1 MSTSPSEFL
10 KWLIVFGVP
19 YGGGGSVTYPITMD
33 KGGTGA
39 NLTPVN
45 NSLFYS
51 NATNGALLATPASS
65 VLGSDALG
73 ALTWSQTLPSG
84 TQAVS
89 PSTAN
94 MVATKAYVDAV
105 AAGLNPA
112 QAVDAASVSEL
123 TGYTYDNGTSGV
135 GATLTAGSNGVF
147 MLDGIAVP
155 QGEPILYKN
164 DVAGGGAYNGVYIV
178 TDAGSVS
185 TPAILTRA
193 VYYDDPDNINNT
205 GVIPVIAGDV
215 NQQSAWLLVSTVV
228 AVGTS
233 PLTYIQFGQT
243 AGIIPLDK
251 GGTNNNIT
259 PSAGG
264 IVYSEALWLDVIAGV
279 AAAGR
284 PLLSGNLAAP
294 TWSPFALDLG
304 GALSTD
310 GSVDFSGAFTYTA
323 TLTGNTA
330 VTFPTSGVLTTKG
343 LTFGRIATQT
353 FSSSGTYTP
362 TPGMLYCLVR
372 AVGAGGGGGGAD
384 ANPGATSSA
393 GNGGG
398 AGSFSEGAF
407 SAATIGASQTVTIG
421 AGGTGGSGAQGG
433 TGGVTSFGAL
443 MSCNGGIGGGQ
454 GPARSAVAATLVI
467 GAGGSAGSGGYNN
480 FRGQPGGV
488 AIASSGGGNSGFG
501 GMSFYGGGG
510 SPVINASGA
519 GSSSAANGAGG
530 GGAASLVNTAF
541 AGGNGGNGYV
551 EIIEFLAVA

>member
-10 KWLIVFGVP
+10 KWLLVFGVP

-123 TGYTYDNGTSGV
+123 TGYTYDNGVSGV
-135 GATLTAGSNGVF
+135 GATLTAPSNGVF
-147 MLDGIAVP
+147 QLDGITVP
-155 QGEPILYKN
+155 INEPILYKN
-164 DVAGGGAYNGVYIV
+164 DITGGGAWNGVYIV
-178 TDAGSVS
+178 TDPGSVS

-205 GVIPVIAGDV
+205 GIIPVILGDV

-228 AVGTS
+228 TIGTS

-264 IVYSEALWLDVIAGV
+264 IVYSEALWLDVIAGT
-279 AAAGR
+279 ATAR
-284 PLLSGNLAAP
+284 QMLQSGSSAAP
-294 TWSPFALDLG
+294 AWSTTTWP
-304 GALSTD
+304 
-310 GSVDFSGAFTYTA
+310 
-323 TLTGNTA
+323 
-330 VTFPTSGVLTTKG
+330 
-343 LTFGRIATQT
+343 
-353 FSSSGTYTP
+353 
-362 TPGMLYCLVR
+362 
-372 AVGAGGGGGGAD
+372 
-384 ANPGATSSA
+384 ATS
-393 GNGGG
+393 
-398 AGSFSEGAF
+398 
-407 SAATIGASQTVTIG
+407 TINRI
-421 AGGTGGSGAQGG
+421 
-433 TGGVTSFGAL
+433 L
-443 MSCNGGIGGGQ
+443 
-454 GPARSAVAATLVI
+454 
-467 GAGGSAGSGGYNN
+467 Y
-480 FRGQPGGV
+480 
-488 AIASSGGGNSGFG
+488 
-501 GMSFYGGGG
+501 
-510 SPVINASGA
+510 
-519 GSSSAANGAGG
+519 SSAANVIDEIATANSSVLITSAGG
-530 GGAASLVNTAF
+530 IPGWSTTLPSGLTIPSPRITTGIFDANGNGIMGFTPVASAVNYANIQNNTTTNNPKFIAV
-541 AGGNGGNGYV
+541 GTDTNIGIELQGKGNGGAFVFSQTSGSANPAGVRGEVMTNQRLAASAISMTTTSAINVTSVTLSAGPWRITGNATIQTAGGSGSQFVVWVSATSATLPDVSQRNGSTAAANYYGSSSQ
-551 EIIEFLAVA
+551 EIIVNPTTSTTYYLSAYCIFPGTATACGTLTAQRL